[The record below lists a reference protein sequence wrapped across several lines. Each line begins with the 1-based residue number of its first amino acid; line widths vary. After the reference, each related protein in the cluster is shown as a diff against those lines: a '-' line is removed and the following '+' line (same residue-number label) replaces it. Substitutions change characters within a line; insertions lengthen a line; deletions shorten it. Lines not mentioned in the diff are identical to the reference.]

1 MTARSGR
8 TRGPHEVSRGRQWRT
23 MTAGGE
29 AHRAGDEAA
38 VAATLRWPVVDKK
51 CVWGVARRCPR
62 LAREGRKRGE
72 KKRRR
77 RRGGPFIEARRGA
90 EEGGTWCGRGRH

>member
-1 MTARSGR
+1 MTARSCR

-38 VAATLRWPVVDKK
+38 VAATLRWPVVIRSV
-51 CVWGVARRCPR
+51 CGGWRGGARG
-62 LAREGRKRGE
+62 LLGKEEKGE
-72 KKRRR
+72 KRS
-77 RRGGPFIEARRGA
+77 GGDGA
-90 EEGGTWCGRGRH
+90 VALL